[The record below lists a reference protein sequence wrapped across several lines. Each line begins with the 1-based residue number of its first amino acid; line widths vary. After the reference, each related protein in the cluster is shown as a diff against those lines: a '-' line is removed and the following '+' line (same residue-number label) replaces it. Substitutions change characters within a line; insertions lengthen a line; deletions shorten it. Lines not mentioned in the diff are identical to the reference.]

1 MDSLVYSVLEYSV
14 DSMIYSVVEYSVD
27 SLVYSVVEYSVDS
40 LVYSVVGMRG
50 QLGLQCGSVAPLF
63 AACLQCGRVA

>member
-1 MDSLVYSVLEYSV
+1 MDHLVH
-14 DSMIYSVVEYSVD
+14 SVVEYSVD
-27 SLVYSVVEYSVDS
+27 SLVYSEVQYGADS
-40 LVYSVVGMRG
+40 FVYSVFGMRG